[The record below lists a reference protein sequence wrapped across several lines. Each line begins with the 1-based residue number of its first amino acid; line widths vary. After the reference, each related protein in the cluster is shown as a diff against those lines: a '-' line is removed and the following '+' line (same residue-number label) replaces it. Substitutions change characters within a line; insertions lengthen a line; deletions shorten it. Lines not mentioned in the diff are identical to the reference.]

1 MCTFVILFGAMAE
14 RLGTGLQNLLQRFDS
29 AWHLQSPLNRRTL
42 FYLKINPMKRILTA
56 LSACLILFACNQ
68 SKEQKDIALVG
79 DGSDFNPTAKAIF
92 GDRFDAFMALYSN
105 DDAKKA
111 ARAKSILDY
120 AEAHGLDISC
130 FQDFGWPA
138 VSIK

>member
-1 MCTFVILFGAMAE
+1 MHVKKTEDGFEVF
-14 RLGTGLQNLLQRFDS
+14 QFD
-29 AWHLQSPLNRRTL
+29 A
-42 FYLKINPMKRILTA
+42 
-56 LSACLILFACNQ
+56 
-68 SKEQKDIALVG
+68 VG

-130 FQDFGWPA
+130 DACLFQTFILRSILFS
-138 VSIK
+138 VSKKRLVAMAGPKKRTPKVFQPNMCHQEV

>member
-1 MCTFVILFGAMAE
+1 MAE

-111 ARAKSILDY
+111 ARVKSILDY
-120 AEAHGLDISC
+120 AEANGLDISC
-130 FQDFGWPA
+130 YQDFGWPA

>member
-1 MCTFVILFGAMAE
+1 MAE

-120 AEAHGLDISC
+120 AEANGLDISC
-130 FQDFGWPA
+130 YQYFGWPA

>member
-1 MCTFVILFGAMAE
+1 MLDT
-14 RLGTGLQNLLQRFDS
+14 
-29 AWHLQSPLNRRTL
+29 
-42 FYLKINPMKRILTA
+42 NPMKRILTA

-92 GDRFDAFMALYSN
+92 GDRFEAFMALYSN
-105 DDAKKA
+105 DDAKNA
-111 ARAKSILDY
+111 ARAESILDY

-130 FQDFGWPA
+130 YQDFGWPA
-138 VSIK
+138 VRIR

>member
-1 MCTFVILFGAMAE
+1 MAE

-56 LSACLILFACNQ
+56 LSACLILFACNP

-120 AEAHGLDISC
+120 AEANGLDISC
-130 FQDFGWPA
+130 YQDFGWPA

>member
-1 MCTFVILFGAMAE
+1 MAE

-42 FYLKINPMKRILTA
+42 FYLKINPMKRILAA

-105 DDAKKA
+105 DDAKNA

-130 FQDFGWPA
+130 YQDVGWPA

>member
-1 MCTFVILFGAMAE
+1 
-14 RLGTGLQNLLQRFDS
+14 
-29 AWHLQSPLNRRTL
+29 
-42 FYLKINPMKRILTA
+42 MKRILTA

-92 GDRFDAFMALYSN
+92 VDRFDAFMALYSN

-120 AEAHGLDISC
+120 AEANGLDISC
-130 FQDFGWPA
+130 YQDFGWPA

>member
-1 MCTFVILFGAMAE
+1 MAE

-42 FYLKINPMKRILTA
+42 FYLKINAMKRILTA

-92 GDRFDAFMALYSN
+92 GDRFDAFMALYSD

-120 AEAHGLDISC
+120 AEANGLDISC
-130 FQDFGWPA
+130 YQDFGWPA

>member
-1 MCTFVILFGAMAE
+1 MAE

-42 FYLKINPMKRILTA
+42 FYLKINPMKRILAA

-105 DDAKKA
+105 DDAKNA

-130 FQDFGWPA
+130 YQDFGWPA